1 MLFNEKLEVEAY
13 LWRAF
18 GDPTD
23 AVEARKI
30 GIDEE
35 LRVVVIGNGRVR
47 HEALVLRMLAPGL
60 VKCSMGSKCMC
71 NGTDCV
77 LQGLEPV
84 LLSSVTALGN
94 QTWFVEAPLLEFTR
108 SSNLS
113 ISTKGFLLGAGK
125 IVLDGRLNLQ
135 IPFPG
140 RVPLV
145 RALSGIEGRWTRVET
160 NVTEAPL
167 LGVCLQYETVQVRRE
182 NLFGVCFL
190 PSSFRRR

>member
-1 MLFNEKLEVEAY
+1 
-13 LWRAF
+13 
-18 GDPTD
+18 
-23 AVEARKI
+23 
-30 GIDEE
+30 
-35 LRVVVIGNGRVR
+35 
-47 HEALVLRMLAPGL
+47 
-60 VKCSMGSKCMC
+60 
-71 NGTDCV
+71 
-77 LQGLEPV
+77 
-84 LLSSVTALGN
+84 VTALGN
-94 QTWFVEAPLLEFTR
+94 QTWFVEAPRLEFTR